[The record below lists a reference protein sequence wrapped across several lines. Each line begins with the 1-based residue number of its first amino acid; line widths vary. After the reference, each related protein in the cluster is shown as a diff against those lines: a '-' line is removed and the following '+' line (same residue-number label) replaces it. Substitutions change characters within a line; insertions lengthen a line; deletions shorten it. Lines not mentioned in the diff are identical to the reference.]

1 MAMKALKCPNCD
13 ANIHIDDDREFGF
26 CNYCGAQI
34 QIREVVEVRYTG
46 SIQINDREDE
56 YEKKMDDATAFMK
69 MEEYHKAEQAFYRI
83 INEYPGRAEGYEMLI
98 CTITRNH
105 KVYIKENY
113 DRVIK
118 LSEKMLAVASPE
130 RKNYYEALCASIH
143 DNFDRGLSEQMRQ
156 NNLLKVGRRN
166 KQIKESTVSFCL
178 AVVLLVLGLIFGDGS
193 WWLPVVVFFAATVA
207 CSSLV
212 MIVVCNASKKALL
225 REENE
230 SWH

>member
-13 ANIHIDDDREFGF
+13 ANIHMDDDREFGF

-34 QIREVVEVRYTG
+34 QIREVVEVRYSG
-46 SIQINDREDE
+46 SIQVNDREDE

-83 INEYPGRAEGYEMLI
+83 INEYPGRPEGYEMLI

-113 DRVIK
+113 DRVMK
-118 LSEKMLAVASPE
+118 LSEKMLAVASSAQ
-130 RKNYYEALCASIH
+130 KNYYEQLCGTIRK
-143 DNFDRGLSEQMRQ
+143 NFEQGLREQNRQ
-156 NNLLKVGRRN
+156 NNMLKVGKRN
-166 KQIKESTVSFCL
+166 KQIKDSVVSLCL
-178 AVVLLVLGLIFGDGS
+178 AVVLLALGFIFGNGS
-193 WWLPVVVFFAATVA
+193 WWLPIVVFFGATVA
-207 CSSLV
+207 CSSII
-212 MIVVCNASKKALL
+212 MIIVCKVSKRALL
-225 REENE
+225 QEEKE